1 VNQTF
6 ARSYRLTKTDEF
18 SSVFGFR
25 RALRGPLI
33 MLHYQPQEP
42 ASNTSRLGL
51 VVGKKML
58 KRAVDRNLFKRI
70 IHDQFRQTRAALP
83 AVDIIVRLAN
93 KPGTL
98 DRKQLA
104 GEFHMLLRKLP
115 RSLPAVKAE

>member
-6 ARSYRLTKTDEF
+6 ARSHRLTKTDEF

-25 RALRGPLI
+25 RALRGSLI
-33 MLHYQPQEP
+33 MLHYLPQEP
-42 ASNTSRLGL
+42 ATDTSRLGL

-70 IHDQFRQTRAALP
+70 IRDQFRQTRTLLP

-93 KPGTL
+93 KPGKL
-98 DRKQLA
+98 DRKLLA
-104 GEFHMLLRKLP
+104 SEFQMLLRKLP
-115 RSLPAVKAE
+115 LSLPAVKAV